1 MWQKMKKFYWGKVKI
16 LSYLGHQ
23 LEYQLYLSLTE
34 LGKEMGKENF
44 DTIRLSRFPF
54 EAFGLFYL

>member
-1 MWQKMKKFYWGKVKI
+1 MNTFQEGKVKM
-16 LSYLGHQ
+16 LGYLGHQ

>member
-1 MWQKMKKFYWGKVKI
+1 MLG
-16 LSYLGHQ
+16 YLGHQ